1 MGWYRTGL
9 VGTTQGRHGQED
21 TVRKRMGRAKRMGQD
36 ETEKDNTRDVDLT
49 LSSSVWSCL
58 GVL

>member
-1 MGWYRTGL
+1 MGWYRTRW
-9 VGTTQGRHGQED
+9 VRTRQGRHGQEG
-21 TVRKRMGRAKRMGQD
+21 TIRKRMGRAKRMGQD
-36 ETEKDNTRDVDLT
+36 ETGKDNTGDVDLT

>member
-1 MGWYRTGL
+1 MVQDRMGQDNTGEAC
-9 VGTTQGRHGQED
+9 TGRYD
-21 TVRKRMGRAKRMGQD
+21 TEKDRMGRANRMGQD
-36 ETEKDNTRDVDLT
+36 ETGKDNTGDVDLT

>member
-1 MGWYRTGL
+1 MIGWGGTG
-9 VGTTQGRHGQED
+9 QGRHGQEG

-36 ETEKDNTRDVDLT
+36 EMRKDNTGDVDLT